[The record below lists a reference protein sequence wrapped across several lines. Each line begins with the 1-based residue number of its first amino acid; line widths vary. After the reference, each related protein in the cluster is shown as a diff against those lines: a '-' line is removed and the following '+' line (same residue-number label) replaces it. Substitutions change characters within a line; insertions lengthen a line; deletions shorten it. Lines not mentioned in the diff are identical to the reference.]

1 MNFAKIHT
9 VLTIWIPVLYLYCT
23 KLSFFSFQEEVTI
36 LGKPENNV
44 FQQYKKKMLMT
55 YLNCSIYMLF
65 YNKYCVTI
73 TSRPTHRNLS
83 WVSRWYR
90 KTLKTDKQKN
100 TNPRFSKNLELFS
113 LRKFPLHILGVWPC
127 KVKQVPCRC
136 GLQIHRIIYVFTC
149 TNRLLA

>member
-9 VLTIWIPVLYLYCT
+9 ILTIWIPVLYLYCT

-73 TSRPTHRNLS
+73 TSHPTHRNLS

-90 KTLKTDKQKN
+90 KTLKTDKQTKN
-100 TNPRFSKNLELFS
+100 HEPKIFKKSWIIFIKKVSTSHSWGMTLQGQAGTLQ
-113 LRKFPLHILGVWPC
+113 VWAANTQDYIC
-127 KVKQVPCRC
+127 FY
-136 GLQIHRIIYVFTC
+136 LQQ
-149 TNRLLA
+149 